1 MTGLQEEVKPATSWG
16 EQPSNERPIR
26 FDPADPF
33 DNVSLD
39 DGKNYRAFVRSL
51 MSRVEG
57 RLADKLD
64 DDVQVE
70 VAKTIQL
77 LAGMSRKV
85 VAANRVYLELVF
97 DILGAEQPN
106 LILARS
112 IRRDITEISA
122 KKSYGILR

>member
-1 MTGLQEEVKPATSWG
+1 MTGVQEEAKPATSWG
-16 EQPSNERPIR
+16 EQPPNERPIR

-33 DNVSLD
+33 DNVSRD

-51 MSRVEG
+51 MNRVEG

-77 LAGMSRKV
+77 LAGMRRKV
-85 VAANRVYLELVF
+85 VAANRVYFELIF
-97 DILGAEQPN
+97 DILGFHSAA
-106 LILARS
+106 L
-112 IRRDITEISA
+112 RRA
-122 KKSYGILR
+122 HA